1 MPLPLPNLDDRRW
14 ADLVSEG
21 TSLVPLYAPGWTD
34 WNVHDP
40 GITLIE
46 LFAWVAEMDLY
57 WANRIPAERVRKLLA
72 LVGIAPRPP
81 RAARTVAAFTLA
93 AGPLPAGLP
102 LDLPADLEVAGDDPG
117 GVRTVFRTLAPV
129 ALSGASLAA
138 VQVAAAGDGGGA
150 AAPVDWTARL
160 RRGEPVPLLGDDP
173 APGAAL
179 YLGLAM
185 PPGKALPAG
194 RPVSLYLTFAGD
206 PPGSADRAARRRL
219 LAAARLAA
227 ASTCPAPGG
236 RCGCGQPEKDPH
248 AGADAEPE
256 PAGAGEPSELIEP
269 IEPTLPPH
277 ASVRTVWEIA
287 VMGAGAGGAGIVW
300 RPLDAAAG
308 EVLDDTRSLTLDGSV
323 VVTPPAALASQRLGT
338 VQDEL
343 FYLRCR
349 FVAGAYDAA
358 PALAA
363 LAVDGVLAEQA
374 ETLPELSNATADGP
388 FQATFVGTGSG
399 EPSQRLAFPK
409 APVLAA
415 TLAVWT
421 LEGTRLRPWQV
432 RPDFDASGR
441 ADSHLMVDLEQ
452 GLLTAGDGEAG
463 RTLPEDAMVLA
474 RYRATRGE
482 AGNLPAGRL
491 AGIAD
496 TPHNQALLGAA
507 NADAWKALWAALG
520 AGIAVG
526 NPLPA
531 TGGAAAETL
540 AAATARAVDLAAG
553 SERAITLADYEA
565 LAVATPGVALARVTA
580 RANLDPAFP
589 CLAALGVVTVIVLPF
604 LPRHRPQPS
613 AGLLRAV
620 AAQLGRRR
628 LVGTR
633 VVVSGPDYREMA
645 VRATVRALP
654 RSDRTALAARV
665 AAALDAFFHP
675 LTGGPAGDGWPF
687 GRDVYRAEVLRVIA
701 AVPGVDVVLSLALVL
716 PDGSERCGNLCLAPL
731 ELVAAGRHA
740 IQVE

>member
-72 LVGIAPRPP
+72 LVGITPRPP

-129 ALSGASLAA
+129 ALSGAALAA
-138 VQVAAAGDGGGA
+138 VQVAAAGEA
-150 AAPVDWTARL
+150 QVPADWTARF

-173 APGAAL
+173 ASGAAF

-185 PPGKALPAG
+185 PPGEALPAG
-194 RPVSLYLTFAGD
+194 RPLSFYLTFAGS
-206 PPGSADRAARRRL
+206 PPGSSDRAARERL
-219 LAAARLAA
+219 LEAARLAA
-227 ASTCPAPGG
+227 ATPCPAPGG
-236 RCGCGQPEKDPH
+236 RCGCAPAASRDSAVQPAPAQPDP
-248 AGADAEPE
+248 A
-256 PAGAGEPSELIEP
+256 PA
-269 IEPTLPPH
+269 LPPH

-287 VMGAGAGGAGIVW
+287 IMGAGAGAGGAGIVW
-300 RPLDAAAG
+300 RPLDPAAG
-308 EVLDDTRSLTLDGSV
+308 EILDDTRCLTLDGSV
-323 VVTPPAALASQRLGT
+323 VVTPPAGLASQRLGA
-338 VQDEL
+338 VEDEL

-374 ETLPELSNATADGP
+374 ETLPELQYPMGGATADGP
-388 FQATFVGTGSG
+388 VQATFLGAGSG

-409 APVLAA
+409 APILAA
-415 TLAVWT
+415 TLEVWT

-432 RPDFDASGR
+432 RPDFDASSR

-452 GLLTAGDGEAG
+452 GLLIAGDGEAG
-463 RTLPEDAMVLA
+463 RTLPENATVLA
-474 RYRATRGE
+474 RYRATRGA

-507 NADAWKALWAALG
+507 DATAWKALLATLG
-520 AGIAVG
+520 AGIAVA

-531 TGGAAAETL
+531 AGGAAAEAL
-540 AAATARAVDLAAG
+540 AAATARAVDLAGG

-565 LAVATPGVALARVTA
+565 LAAATPGVALARVTA

-604 LPRHRPQPS
+604 LPRNRPQPS

-620 AAQLGRRR
+620 AAHLGRRR

-633 VVVSGPDYREMA
+633 VVVSGPDYLEVA

-654 RSDRTALAARV
+654 RSDRTAVAARV